1 MRCLALACDYDGT
14 LAFEGRVSD
23 ATISAL
29 KRINA
34 SGRKLL
40 LVTGREL
47 PDLREV
53 FHDLDLF
60 DRAVVENG
68 ALLYCPAT
76 REQVVLASPPPQ
88 AFVDLLRERQ
98 VHPLSV
104 GQGIVATLRT
114 QAPIVA
120 ESIRE
125 LGIGW
130 RLIFN
135 KESLMVLPETVNK
148 ATGLRA
154 ALAALG
160 IKPENVAAIGDAEND
175 LPFLSQCGYSAA
187 VANALDVVKEQA
199 DVVTRKARGE
209 GVVEFIDM
217 ILADHLQSL
226 GRGSFPAW

>member
-14 LAFEGRVSD
+14 LAFDGQVSE
-23 ATISAL
+23 ATLSAL

-68 ALLYCPAT
+68 ALLYHPAT
-76 REQVVLASPPPQ
+76 REQTLLAVPPPQ
-88 AFVDLLRERQ
+88 VFVNLLRERQ

-120 ESIRE
+120 EAIRE

-154 ALAALG
+154 ALASVG
-160 IKPENVAAIGDAEND
+160 VKPENVAAIGDAEND

-187 VANALDVVKEQA
+187 VANALDVVKEQ
-199 DVVTRKARGE
+199 VHFVTQKSRGE
-209 GVVEFIDM
+209 GVVELIDM
-217 ILADHLQSL
+217 ILTDDLHSL
-226 GRGSFPAW
+226 ARGSLPA